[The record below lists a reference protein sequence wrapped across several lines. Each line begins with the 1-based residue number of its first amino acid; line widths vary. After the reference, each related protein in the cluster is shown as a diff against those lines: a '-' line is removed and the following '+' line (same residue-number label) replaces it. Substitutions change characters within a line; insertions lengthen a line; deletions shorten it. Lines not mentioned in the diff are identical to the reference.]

1 MGIIMEVIME
11 VIMVKKAA
19 DHETEKTIYTETE

>member
-1 MGIIMEVIME
+1 MDIMGIIME

-19 DHETEKTIYTETE
+19 DHETEKTIFTETE